1 MLLNNIT
8 SQLYVGSSINFS
20 LRLRHY
26 LTNTKEVR
34 IRLILQ
40 NIRDVG
46 ISNFTLMFYR
56 IPPHLQE
63 RRLLLALE
71 QYYILSLDPAL
82 NTLKVVN
89 ETPGGMR
96 LSENN
101 SIKKSVP
108 IFVSI
113 GSQLVYV
120 FDSLNG
126 VNNSA
131 MSGFNASTNSILAHL
146 SNGEPF
152 LGVYQLSRVRPLEI
166 RDGGLMTQAELMK
179 HIEKL
184 RLSLMVYTPPIT
196 IVRLSDNEMFN
207 FINFNEARK

>member
-1 MLLNNIT
+1 M
-8 SQLYVGSSINFS
+8 
-20 LRLRHY
+20 
-26 LTNTKEVR
+26 
-34 IRLILQ
+34 
-40 NIRDVG
+40 
-46 ISNFTLMFYR
+46 
-56 IPPHLQE
+56 
-63 RRLLLALE
+63 
-71 QYYILSLDPAL
+71 
-82 NTLKVVN
+82 
-89 ETPGGMR
+89 
-96 LSENN
+96 
-101 SIKKSVP
+101 
-108 IFVSI
+108 
-113 GSQLVYV
+113 VYV
-120 FDSLNG
+120 FYSLNG

-184 RLSLMVYTPPIT
+184 RLSLIVYTPPIT